1 LLLDWFRSPE
11 GRLFSTSN
19 TQYKVSNPS
28 GSCAFDTSLGQ
39 SAPPLDSGKLRL
51 GDMQALTPCIRPKV
65 SAALWT
71 SMQRSRG
78 MLKSCMSLL
87 LVGLVR
93 FGDSLV
99 SASTVRAPAE
109 EDLVL

>member
-1 LLLDWFRSPE
+1 
-11 GRLFSTSN
+11 
-19 TQYKVSNPS
+19 
-28 GSCAFDTSLGQ
+28 
-39 SAPPLDSGKLRL
+39 
-51 GDMQALTPCIRPKV
+51 MQALTPCIRSKG

-71 SMQRSRG
+71 SRQRNRG

-93 FGDSLV
+93 IGDNLM
-99 SASTVRAPAE
+99 SASAVRAPAE